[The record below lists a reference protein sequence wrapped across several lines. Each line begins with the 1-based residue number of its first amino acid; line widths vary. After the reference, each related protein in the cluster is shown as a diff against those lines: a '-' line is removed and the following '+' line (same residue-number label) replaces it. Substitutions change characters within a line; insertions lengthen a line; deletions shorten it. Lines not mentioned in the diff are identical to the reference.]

1 MRLGRATAAGGWCN
15 EHVMGGFTCV
25 LAFDT
30 LDPEFARGVEL
41 GRLLERLRADPE
53 PLSGL
58 VHISNAE
65 MVLRVADALGRPV
78 VGEEYDGTWMIVRFA
93 GAEGRVY

>member
-1 MRLGRATAAGGWCN
+1 MD
-15 EHVMGGFTCV
+15 GFTCL

-30 LDPEFARGVEL
+30 DDPEFVRGVEL
-41 GRLLERLRADPE
+41 GRLWERLRVDPD
-53 PLSGL
+53 PLFEL

-78 VGEEYDGTWMIVRFA
+78 IGAEHDGTWMTVRFG
-93 GAEGRVY
+93 GATPEA